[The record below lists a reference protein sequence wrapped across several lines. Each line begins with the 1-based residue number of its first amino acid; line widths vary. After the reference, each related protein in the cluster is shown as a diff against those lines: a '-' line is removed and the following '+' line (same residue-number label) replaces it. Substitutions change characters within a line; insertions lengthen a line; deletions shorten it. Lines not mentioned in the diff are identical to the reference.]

1 MEGRGEWVVGK
12 SRETPIQF
20 FFVILRGVITLLFVT
35 NETYRFLPLAF
46 GTFGDAT
53 ATGAVRPTLN
63 DLLV

>member
-1 MEGRGEWVVGK
+1 MGVVGEP
-12 SRETPIQF
+12 RETPIQF
-20 FFVILRGVITLLFVT
+20 FFVILRGIIILLFAT